1 MADSLRNFKIGKT
14 KILGPGCD
22 FMNMFDARHEF
33 LSFSSQSRCEA
44 DFRLG
49 GTSLEL
55 YIECLAGM
63 I

>member
-1 MADSLRNFKIGKT
+1 
-14 KILGPGCD
+14 
-22 FMNMFDARHEF
+22 MNMFDARHEF